1 MLEFFRMFI
10 GWLRRLQGLT
20 TIEHIL
26 FCKQLTSDVADKEQV
41 LWFDGKKINLNWFIG
56 VMLQNIEHAFR
67 THSSGCN
74 LDVLIHLM
82 RKILGHTGYYRRF
95 IYRYATIAM
104 PLTELLKKGE
114 DVPVWTSACT
124 HAFNTLK
131 KKLVSAPILIPPNW
145 EKEFQLVQAE
155 RNYTVTEREALGMIF
170 FVQKFRHYLL
180 GNKFV
185 FYVDHD
191 ALKYMI
197 NKLQLSG

>member
-1 MLEFFRMFI
+1 MLEFIRMFI

-26 FCKQLTSDVADKEQV
+26 FCKQLTADVADKEQV
-41 LWFDGKKINLNWFIG
+41 LWFDGKKINLNWLIG

-104 PLTELLKKGE
+104 PLIELLKKGE

-124 HAFNTLK
+124 HAFNILK
-131 KKLVSAPILIPPNW
+131 RKLLSAPILIPPNW
-145 EKEFQLVQAE
+145 EKEFHIFVDASNVAIGSFLSQKDENSHDHPIYFTSRQLVQAE
-155 RNYTVTEREALGMIF
+155 RNYTVMEREALGMIF
-170 FVQKFRHYLL
+170 SV
-180 GNKFV
+180 
-185 FYVDHD
+185 
-191 ALKYMI
+191 
-197 NKLQLSG
+197 